1 MTKQL
6 KFSVYTLFA
15 ILAALAVA
23 WGFGVLRNWDGMIER
38 PTRAAYFLCDVT
50 IVIPVGI
57 IAGCGVLAEKRWARY
72 LFVFVLG
79 ALLLDTAHQVYY
91 LIWDNYF
98 GMPLEY
104 FVILYAV
111 VAVYCIFTFAAVL
124 KRRLFPIL

>member
-15 ILAALAVA
+15 ILGMLALA
-23 WGFGVLRNWDGMIER
+23 WIFGVTQNWQGMIER

-50 IVIPVGI
+50 LVIPLGV
-57 IAGCGVLAEKRWARY
+57 IAGVGVLAEKRWARY

-79 ALLLDTAHQVYY
+79 ALLFDTAHQVYY

-98 GMPLEY
+98 GAPMTY
-104 FVILYAV
+104 FIILYII
-111 VAVYCIFTFAAVL
+111 VAAYCIFTFIAVL